1 MILLYLLG
9 SAAPIQHSEHGRMK
23 RINQYLTRQL
33 VVSTLMVGFVMTG
46 VIWLFVSVRAV
57 ESIVNRGLSIKL
69 FMYLTVLQVPN
80 FLVHIIPFSIFIA
93 TLFVY
98 SRLNSDR
105 ELVVLRAAGMSPISL
120 ARPALLVALVSMLF
134 GYALTLYGTPK
145 SYQIF
150 RNLQWDIRYSFS
162 HILLKEGVFNVISDH
177 ITVFVRE
184 RSGES
189 ELRGLLIHDSRN
201 KNKPATVIAEKGVMV
216 KTSSGARVVMFD
228 GNRQIIDKKTNKLSI
243 LYFDRYSFDLSSVTP
258 KPEERFREARERMV
272 DELLDLKIEDVGNP
286 RDFGKF
292 KVEGHQRLTTP
303 INTLGFALIALVCLL
318 LGDFSRRGQVKRI
331 LLASVIFVSL
341 QITNLGL
348 INISAKN
355 LQLVPLLYA
364 SIIAPVFILL
374 FLLLL
379 HPRFKKRAGK
389 IPPPDYAQ
397 VGGS

>member
-1 MILLYLLG
+1 
-9 SAAPIQHSEHGRMK
+9 MK

-201 KNKPATVIAEKGVMV
+201 KNQPATVIAEKGVMV

-348 INISAKN
+348 INIIAKN

>member
-1 MILLYLLG
+1 
-9 SAAPIQHSEHGRMK
+9 MK

-57 ESIVNRGLSIKL
+57 DSIVNRGLSIKL

-216 KTSSGARVVMFD
+216 KSSSGARVVMFD